1 MPENNES
8 DASIRIGIP
17 IHAEHLPLILAQVTA
32 PLLQANQL
40 LGQPLFSLHYLAPGT
55 DALPPLPLPEM
66 TGLAQPTAGL
76 DLRLCPAA
84 ADAPTAPV
92 SLAAPGPASATPA
105 EDTGGERRWPLPL
118 GTPGEAL
125 QSTLQLI
132 ECVEDDIL
140 AHRVARALG
149 QIYQGMDRQAE
160 PTALPPRLQQA
171 LALMDTHLEEPL
183 STEQIA
189 QLTHLSRRHLERL
202 FRRHLDTV
210 PARYYLQLRLQ
221 RARELLC
228 NTQRSIIQIGLE
240 CGFSSGPHF
249 SSAYKN
255 HFQLTP
261 RDERQNAINK

>member
-17 IHAEHLPLILAQVTA
+17 IYAEHLPLILAQVTA

-40 LGQPLFSLHYLAPGT
+40 LGQPLFSLQQLAGST
-55 DALPPLPLPEM
+55 DPQDAPAAQLLGSLPRPEC
-66 TGLAQPTAGL
+66 PL
-76 DLRLCPAA
+76 DLLLCPAE
-84 ADAPTAPV
+84 TAPL
-92 SLAAPGPASATPA
+92 LAASNAAWVGV
-105 EDTGGERRWPLPL
+105 RRWPLPL
-118 GTPGEAL
+118 STPGDAL
-125 QSTLQLI
+125 QATLQLI
-132 ECVEDDIL
+132 EYYEDDVL
-140 AHRVARALG
+140 AHRVAGALG
-149 QIYQGMDRQAE
+149 QTYQGMDRQAE
-160 PTALPPRLQQA
+160 PTVLPPRLQQA

-261 RDERQNAINK
+261 RDERQNALNK